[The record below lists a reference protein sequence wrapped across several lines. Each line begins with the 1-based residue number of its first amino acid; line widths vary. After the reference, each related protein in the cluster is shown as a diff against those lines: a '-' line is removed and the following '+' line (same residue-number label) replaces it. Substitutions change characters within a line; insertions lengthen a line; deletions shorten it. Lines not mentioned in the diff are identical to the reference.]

1 MRAPVSFS
9 PRFTTFYNI
18 PAVACELFSL
28 RPVRNNMHYC
38 LECERL
44 AIDCEQATSEH
55 ADYVAEYEA
64 ALQAHDSDRIWEL
77 KLAVR
82 GSAEFCRKA
91 IDRLAAHRADMHNV
105 A

>member
-1 MRAPVSFS
+1 
-9 PRFTTFYNI
+9 
-18 PAVACELFSL
+18 
-28 RPVRNNMHYC
+28 MHYC

-44 AIDCEQATSEH
+44 AIDCEQATAEH

-64 ALQAHDSDRIWEL
+64 ALQTHDSEKIWEL

-82 GSAEFCRKA
+82 GSAEYCRHAVDK
-91 IDRLAAHRADMHNV
+91 LSAHRFDKHNV

>member
-1 MRAPVSFS
+1 
-9 PRFTTFYNI
+9 
-18 PAVACELFSL
+18 
-28 RPVRNNMHYC
+28 MHYC

-44 AIDCEQATSEH
+44 AIDCEQATEEH

-64 ALQAHDSDRIWEL
+64 ALQTGDTERIWQL

-91 IDRLAAHRADMHNV
+91 VDRLTEHRSRKHNV

>member
-1 MRAPVSFS
+1 
-9 PRFTTFYNI
+9 
-18 PAVACELFSL
+18 
-28 RPVRNNMHYC
+28 MHYYC

-44 AIDCEQATSEH
+44 AIDCEQATAEH
-55 ADYVAEYEA
+55 AEYVAEYEA
-64 ALQAHDSDRIWEL
+64 ALQAHDLDKIWEL

-91 IDRLAAHRADMHNV
+91 VDRLFEHRSDKHHV